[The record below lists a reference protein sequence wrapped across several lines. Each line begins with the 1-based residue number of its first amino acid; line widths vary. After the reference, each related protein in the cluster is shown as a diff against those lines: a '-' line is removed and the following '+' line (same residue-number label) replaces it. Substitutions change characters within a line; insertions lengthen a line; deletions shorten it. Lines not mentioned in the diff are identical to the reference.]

1 MRITINGTP
10 ECIETNSLVAML
22 QQKQISSNHVV
33 VVINDSVIQREQY
46 ECIKLAESDRVEVLH
61 FVSGG

>member
-10 ECIETNSLVAML
+10 ECVETNSLITIL
-22 QQKQISSNHVV
+22 QQKNISPDHVV
-33 VVINDSVIQREQY
+33 VVINNVVIPQEQY
-46 ECIKLAESDRVEVLH
+46 KTTQVVERDCVEVLH